1 MKIRILQL
9 AKYSFDYKGG
19 IEKTTFK
26 IHKLLN
32 TKYSIFTICLGK
44 NYSKKKK
51 IFIEKI
57 NFSLNTFYFSFGY
70 LLKVLKYG
78 KKFDYLIGHM
88 PNPLCIGLLFFP
100 KKYYLYWHSDVV
112 GKNFLINIIYK
123 PIEILLIIFAKK
135 IIFSSKEY
143 YEYSYVKILNKSYC
157 IIPSSTNVTNQPL
170 QTKNISSNI
179 SSSVKLLSVGR
190 LVIYKNYF
198 FLLKVLQQLPNFS
211 LTIVGEGP
219 EYCKLQKFI
228 EQKNIQNVK
237 ILRNV
242 SDENLITI
250 YKSHDIFCL
259 ASNTRAEAF
268 GLVLIEA
275 LSHGLPIL
283 VGNNKGSGMIT
294 ICENNYN
301 GLVFDYNKNEFEKK
315 LLEICKNY
323 NYFSVNAVK
332 SFHKKYT
339 DQSFF
344 NNISSLITL
353 AK

>member
-1 MKIRILQL
+1 MPWKQLFKKRKIL
-9 AKYSFDYKGG
+9 
-19 IEKTTFK
+19 
-26 IHKLLN
+26 
-32 TKYSIFTICLGK
+32 
-44 NYSKKKK
+44 
-51 IFIEKI
+51 IEKI
-57 NFSLNTFYFSFGY
+57 NFSFNSFYFSFGY
-70 LLKVLKYG
+70 LFKVLKYG
-78 KKFDYLIGHM
+78 KKFNHLIGHM
-88 PNPLCIGLLFFP
+88 PNPLCIVLLFFP

-112 GKNFLINIIYK
+112 GRNFLLNIIYK
-123 PIEILLIIFAKK
+123 PIEMLLIIFAKE
-135 IIFSSKEY
+135 IIFTSKEY
-143 YEYSYVKILNKSYC
+143 YEYSYVKIFNKSHY
-157 IIPSSTNVTNQPL
+157 IMPLSTNVTKQPV
-170 QTKNISSNI
+170 QIKKI

-198 FLLKVLQQLPNFS
+198 FLLTVLQKLPKFF

-228 EQKNIQNVK
+228 EQNNIQNVK

-268 GLVLIEA
+268 GVVLIEA

-283 VGNNKGSGMIT
+283 VGNNEGSGMIT

-301 GLVFDYNKNEFEKK
+301 GLIFDYNKNEFEKK
-315 LLEICKNY
+315 LLKICKNY
-323 NYFSVNAVK
+323 NYFSANAVK